1 MELQGY
7 LTVYKNQRTVSF
19 KSKDDVINYISNYRN
34 QKTQTIEKISN
45 MFFKVFFEEFI
56 KDGTGLAIVLKSEEY
71 GIGSEVNSFI
81 SRLIKELLS
90 NQKTILDNEQ
100 YSEQIN
106 TIRVNII
113 SKLIESIP
121 DMKRRLIENQN

>member
-1 MELQGY
+1 MESQTHLKVS
-7 LTVYKNQRTVSF
+7 TNQRTVSF
-19 KSKDDVINYISNYRN
+19 KSKDDVISYLSNYRN
-34 QKTQTIEKISN
+34 KKTETIEKISN
-45 MFFKVFFEEFI
+45 MFFKAFFENFI

-71 GIGSEVNSFI
+71 GINSEVKGFI

-90 NQKTILDNEQ
+90 NQKTILDEEQ
-100 YSEQIN
+100 YSEQRN

-121 DMKRRLIENQN
+121 DMKRRLTDSL

>member
-1 MELQGY
+1 MD
-7 LTVYKNQRTVSF
+7 NPRA
-19 KSKDDVINYISNYRN
+19 
-34 QKTQTIEKISN
+34 
-45 MFFKVFFEEFI
+45 EEI
-56 KDGTGLAIVLKSEEY
+56 MGTGEQSANQGKITHLSNLYKF
-71 GIGSEVNSFI
+71 GMLGSPLFI

-121 DMKRRLIENQN
+121 DMKRRLIKNQN

>member
-7 LTVYKNQRTVSF
+7 LKVSKNQRTVSF
-19 KSKDDVINYISNYRN
+19 KSKDDVVSYISNYRN
-34 QKTQTIEKISN
+34 KKTQTVEKISN
-45 MFFKVFFEEFI
+45 MFFKGFFEEFI

-71 GIGSEVNSFI
+71 GIHSEVKGFI

-90 NQKTILDNEQ
+90 NQRSILDENQ
-100 YSEQIN
+100 YSEQRN
-106 TIRVNII
+106 TIRVNIV